1 MDAENKKKEPV
12 YLVNSILVVITVLL
26 VTAGGFFKHA
36 GGAELLRNAI
46 MAGTGAFLTCF
57 LFLSEKDRPPEKI
70 HLLRGHAVL
79 P

>member
-36 GGAELLRNAI
+36 GGAELLRMPFWRA
-46 MAGTGAFLTCF
+46 
-57 LFLSEKDRPPEKI
+57 PE
-70 HLLRGHAVL
+70 RS
-79 P
+79 